1 MSKIESDFERFLYA
15 NYPDDYRRATSA
27 DVSDSTITT
36 ILVRHVGHYNAWKN
50 IPEWI
55 KNKYQDVLPR
65 EVLNGQEGT
74 REFIEKETHT
84 AQKDEENTSALIDFS
99 VSVLAMGYSAQ
110 TAAQLTKNRAK
121 REELLQAA
129 DGGEF
134 TAAQLAAWLATRES
148 DKDAITT
155 DWQNNQPEKYLV
167 HLVKELSRAQKR
179 AARGGQTSETALEI
193 STLEKDLASY
203 VQGLSSKEEKT
214 NLVNYLRQAPQQAAL
229 RNLTTDSLNKFTSM
243 LADNG
248 IRITPTAEN
257 GTQTKE
263 SSRTALFDTLKSK
276 FSEQFKLKQAT
287 IQQLA
292 ASSRGLTKVR
302 ASDVVAEIP
311 SDGIDKLVSMYQG
324 TQRAYKS

>member
-15 NYPDDYRRATSA
+15 NYPSDYRQATSA
-27 DVSDSTITT
+27 DVPDSTITT

-55 KNKYQDVLPR
+55 KNKYQDVLPK
-65 EVLNGQEGT
+65 EVLNGLEGT
-74 REFIEKETHT
+74 REFIEKETHK
-84 AQKDEENTSALIDFS
+84 AQNDENSTSALIDFS
-99 VSVLAMGYSAQ
+99 VSVLAMGYSAE

-129 DGGEF
+129 DGGEL
-134 TAAQLAAWLATRES
+134 TEEQKAEWLKTRES
-148 DKDAITT
+148 DKEAIIT
-155 DWQNNQPEKYLV
+155 DWRENQPEKYLV
-167 HLVKELSRAQKR
+167 YMVKDLSRAQKR
-179 AARGGQTSETALEI
+179 AARGGQTSETDLEI
-193 STLEKDLASY
+193 STIEKDLASY

-214 NLVNYLRQAPQQAAL
+214 KLVNYLRQAPQQAAL
-229 RNLTTDSLNKFTSM
+229 RNLTPDSLNKFTSM

-263 SSRTALFDTLKSK
+263 NSRTALFDTLKSK

-292 ASSRGLTKVR
+292 ASKRGLTKVR

-311 SDGIDKLVSMYQG
+311 SDGIDKLVSLYQG
-324 TQRAYKS
+324 TQRA